1 VGWEGRVGADLQFV
15 REIRGRYA
23 CIWLLARSWG
33 LEFSSEE
40 DKKPLSVR
48 CDVQWS
54 WGMLMSTF
62 SEKNKKQKET
72 KKKKPVRKNYSHVFI
87 SSILYLHDIY
97 IAD

>member
-1 VGWEGRVGADLQFV
+1 MGWEGRVGADLQFV

-72 KKKKPVRKNYSHVFI
+72 KKKKTCQKKLLTCLYFLNTVFT
-87 SSILYLHDIY
+87 
-97 IAD
+97 